1 MNLLSNAIKF
11 NDKPAGEGL
20 VKVGCEDDGEYWKFT
35 VTDNGPG
42 IEPQYH
48 EKIFVIFQT
57 LNARDTFESTGVGLA
72 IVKKIVE
79 EMGGKIW
86 LESELGVG
94 TSFYF
99 TMAKDPAAHRKT
111 FLVAA

>member
-11 NDKPAGEGL
+11 NEKPEGEGF
-20 VKVGCEDDGEYWKFT
+20 VKVSCEDDGQFWKFS
-35 VTDNGPG
+35 VQDNGPG

-72 IVKKIVE
+72 IVKKIVD

-86 LESELGVG
+86 LESEIGQG
-94 TSFYF
+94 STFHF